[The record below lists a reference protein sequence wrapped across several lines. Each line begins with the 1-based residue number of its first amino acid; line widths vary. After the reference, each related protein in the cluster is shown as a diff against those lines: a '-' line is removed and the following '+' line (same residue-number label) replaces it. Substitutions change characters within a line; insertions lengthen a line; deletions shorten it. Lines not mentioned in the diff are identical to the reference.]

1 VVKKEDFKDRD
12 AELKQ
17 TVEEFLKKDKNLS
30 GYDINVR
37 VVKGKTT
44 LQGVV
49 DTLSEKNHARKV
61 VESIEG
67 VGEIENYLTVS
78 TDGAVDDRH
87 VYMEVRQEL
96 EGDPLLT
103 DTRIKVLV
111 NKGEVSLTGK
121 AESLDMKQAAGEDA
135 AKAMGVKRVIN
146 NIAVPELTE
155 TDDTGLIITIDDND
169 IVNEIRRIFAA
180 EGIENGRLK
189 VSAEDGVVSLEGD
202 LSIEERNRAMA
213 AAGKIPGVKNVHAY
227 LVNTEKGELS
237 RAARAAEE
245 IKRSFEEDLRLTKIP
260 LNIYE
265 KEGHLVLEGTV
276 SNTEEKRLFDE
287 KLHSL
292 LEEFGKE
299 LVVVENKIRLVE
311 E

>member
-1 VVKKEDFKDRD
+1 MVKKEDFKDRD